1 MCVRP
6 QVEELMARLRDYDTE
21 AEDLLDQIRAAA
33 AGPPLDEPLA
43 EVKRHLGQY
52 DFDAAADALQSAIE
66 AAESTKRKDEA

>member
-6 QVEELMARLRDYDTE
+6 QLEELMARLRDYDNE
-21 AEDLLDQIRAAA
+21 AEDLLDQIRAAV

-66 AAESTKRKDEA
+66 AAESTKQKDEA